1 MKRELGVMM
10 LLSAVLLTGCGSE
23 SATVIQGSGESTSKQ
38 VTTQPEQDIDVK
50 GIGASQNEKV
60 KLYATTDG
68 LRMDINGIEED
79 FDWKFP
85 GDTGTNPQ
93 VNYTDLTGDG
103 KEEAIIIIQT
113 GKGTGLNNYDI
124 HVVNAEDFS
133 EIKVQNYEDIVADQI
148 DSHVAKNGDGTLA
161 ITVKTQGKEYNFN
174 FDYDPAPDY
183 KQEELAFGGVVIY
196 TLENQKIKLN
206 LSGSVGI
213 SPEYVCDFNITY
225 KYDSAKNEFVA
236 DQIEVKPIEI

>member
-1 MKRELGVMM
+1 MM
-10 LLSAVLLTGCGSE
+10 LLGAVLLTGCGSE
-23 SATVIQGSGESTSKQ
+23 SATVTQETGESTSKQ
-38 VTTQPEQDIDVK
+38 VTTQPEQNTD
-50 GIGASQNEKV
+50 EKV

-68 LRMDINGIEED
+68 IKLDINGNEKD

-93 VNYTDLTGDG
+93 VTYTDLTGDG
-103 KEEAIIIIQT
+103 KEEAVIIIQT

-148 DSHVAKNGDGTLA
+148 DSHVVKNGDGTLG
-161 ITVKTQGKEYNFN
+161 ITVKTQGKEYKFN
-174 FDYDPAPDY
+174 YDFDPAPDY
-183 KQEELAFGGVVIY
+183 KQEDLAFGGVFIY

-213 SPEYVCDFNITY
+213 STTYVCDFNITY
-225 KYDSAKNEFVA
+225 KFDSAKNEFVA
-236 DQIEVKPIEI
+236 DQIEVIPIEK